1 MNGKTADEVRQ
12 ELVAK
17 EMPVN
22 EIEALVPFKTFK
34 GNKPTNTFL
43 IDKLT
48 PRLWGC

>member
-1 MNGKTADEVRQ
+1 MNGKTADEFRQ